1 MEQWARGQFNGED
14 PVASAIMNEGAI
26 AKIQMIAQLLELTY
40 EQLEEAFSGD
50 N

>member
-14 PVASAIMNEGAI
+14 PIASAIMNEGAI
-26 AKIQMIAQLLELTY
+26 AQINFTDKLLELTY

-50 N
+50 T